1 MTVTANKKIAVGWRT
16 CIRVMLAQTGSPSRP
31 KRPESVGIF
40 YTAMTAHTG
49 NGVDTVLSGVG
60 TADVYLIA
68 GCSRAVVT
76 VDATGPTTCVGDI
89 HINRVGIVE
98 TDSPGK
104 ALSRR
109 RVAVVIPEAGVTLGA
124 PSLVVRI
131 V

>member
-1 MTVTANKKIAVGWRT
+1 MNAKKTAAVGRCT
-16 CIRVMLAQTGSPSRP
+16 RFIVMLAQAGSPPRARP
-31 KRPESVGIF
+31 RSVGIF
-40 YTAMTAHTG
+40 YTAMTPHTG

-76 VDATGPTTCVGDI
+76 VDATGPTSCVGDI
-89 HINRVGIVE
+89 HIIRVGIVE

>member
-40 YTAMTAHTG
+40 YTAMTPHTG
-49 NGVDTVLSGVG
+49 NEVRTVRSGVG
-60 TADVYLIA
+60 NAEVCHSD
-68 GCSRAVVT
+68 GCSFAAVT
-76 VDATGPTTCVGDI
+76 VVAAAANSRIIQVG
-89 HINRVGIVE
+89 VVE
-98 TDSPGK
+98 TLSPGM

-109 RVAVVIPEAGVTLGA
+109 YVAFVIPEAGVALGA
-124 PSLVVRI
+124 ASHVVRI